1 MIRLLQMTSSHLAV
15 FVTLLTE
22 ILTSICQ
29 FLALFVIA
37 VGVCKALSIFL
48 RKSLFKPHTPT
59 AFQMSR
65 LEMGYSF
72 SLGLSY
78 LVGATILKTI
88 LSSQW
93 LDIARLGIIIGVRT
107 ILNLLLERAISRTV
121 SGEDVVEYSDRDTIL
136 HTSAYPTPEEPRPP
150 VVLG

>member
-1 MIRLLQMTSSHLAV
+1 MIRLLQITSSHLAV

-48 RKSLFKPHTPT
+48 KESLFKPHTPT

-78 LVGATILKTI
+78 LVGATILKTM

-121 SGEDVVEYSDRDTIL
+121 SGEDVVEYSEHDTIL
-136 HTSAYPTPEEPRPP
+136 PIPTHPDAENLRPP
-150 VVLG
+150 TVLG

>member
-1 MIRLLQMTSSHLAV
+1 MSLLQSISGQMAA
-15 FVTLLTE
+15 FVTISTE

-29 FLALFVIA
+29 LLALFVIS
-37 VGVCKALSIFL
+37 VGVFKALLIFL
-48 RKSLFKPHTPT
+48 KDSLFKPHTPT

-121 SGEDVVEYSDRDTIL
+121 RGEDVVEYTDRNTIVQV
-136 HTSAYPTPEEPRPP
+136 PTNPTNTESSRPAIIQ
-150 VVLG
+150 